1 VSGTATF
8 QSSIVADNAPTD
20 VDGSVVIDGTNNL
33 IKIAGANTTVPM
45 GTLTKDPMFLPLA
58 FNGGTTR
65 THALEPASPAINA
78 GNNVLNLSFDQR
90 DTAYARVVG
99 ALPDM
104 GAVEFDPDH
113 IFGDRFGSP

>member
-1 VSGTATF
+1 VTVG
-8 QSSIVADNAPTD
+8 
-20 VDGSVVIDGTNNL
+20 GSNNL

-45 GTLTKDPMFLPLA
+45 GTLTVDPMFLPLA

-65 THALEPASPAINA
+65 THALEAGSPAIDA
-78 GNNVLNLSFDQR
+78 GSNVLSLSSDQR
-90 DTAYARVVG
+90 DTAYPRVVG

-113 IFGDRFGSP
+113 IFASAFGSL